1 MFNLKW
7 LRGKAPATNGPPVVP
22 WFNPGVVCPDGT
34 VMWLSDDD
42 DWSHRDKESHL
53 TAHDSSSTAAQHSEQ
68 IHYHYHRF
76 GMGPWLFLGLQ
87 VSLAIALL
95 LILSPTPEPP
105 DQETPLDSR
114 TIPKPDYL
122 IGFLY

>member
-1 MFNLKW
+1 MFKLDW
-7 LRGKAPATNGPPVVP
+7 LRGQALATNTSPMGT
-22 WFNPGVVCPDGT
+22 FDSGVVCPDGT
-34 VMWLSDDD
+34 VMWVSNDE
-42 DWSHRDKESHL
+42 ESFNMGVEANAQSQ
-53 TAHDSSSTAAQHSEQ
+53 TSSSNVQQAEQ
-68 IHYHYHRF
+68 VHYHYHRF

-95 LILSPTPEPP
+95 LILSPSPEPP
-105 DQETPLDSR
+105 APEAPLDLS